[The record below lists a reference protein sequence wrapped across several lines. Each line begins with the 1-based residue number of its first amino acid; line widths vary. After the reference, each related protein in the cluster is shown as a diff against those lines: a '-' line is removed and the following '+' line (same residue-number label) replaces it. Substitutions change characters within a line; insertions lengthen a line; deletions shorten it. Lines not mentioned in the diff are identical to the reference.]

1 MKIKTSITLS
11 PEVLADLD
19 RLVGDGTNRS
29 QLIEKAVRE
38 FIRNAKRQQ
47 RDADD
52 RSTLDAHAEEF
63 AREMEE
69 TLSYQIGGV

>member
-11 PEVLADLD
+11 REVLTELD
-19 RLVGDGTNRS
+19 RLVDAGTNRS
-29 QLIEKAVRE
+29 RLIEKAVRE
-38 FIRNAKRQQ
+38 FIANAKKQQ
-47 RDADD
+47 REAAD

-63 AREMEE
+63 ASVMED

>member
-29 QLIEKAVRE
+29 QLIERAVRE

-47 RDADD
+47 RDAAD

-63 AREMEE
+63 SREMEE
-69 TLSYQIGGV
+69 TLGYQIGGV

>member
-1 MKIKTSITLS
+1 M
-11 PEVLADLD
+11 ADLD

-63 AREMEE
+63 SREMEE